1 METMRQATIAARSA
15 THALQSVTA
24 ICLDLTQ
31 VDEILTDEQ
40 RSARS
45 KLISDVLLSQKLTQ
59 LLKDRAEVLS
69 GVLTKSRQRTG
80 AQAC

>member
-1 METMRQATIAARSA
+1 MSWRLHPTPRECPKADVASFPILEVGVETMRQATIAARSA

-45 KLISDVLLSQKLTQ
+45 KLISDVLLSQKLT
-59 LLKDRAEVLS
+59 
-69 GVLTKSRQRTG
+69 
-80 AQAC
+80 